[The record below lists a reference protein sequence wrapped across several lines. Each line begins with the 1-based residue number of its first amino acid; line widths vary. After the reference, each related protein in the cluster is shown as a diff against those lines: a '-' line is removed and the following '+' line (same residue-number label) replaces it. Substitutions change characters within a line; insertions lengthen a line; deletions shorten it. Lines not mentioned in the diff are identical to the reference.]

1 MFYNPIEYSHVYRIL
16 KLVFL
21 WSEKFIRNCI
31 LFNVTLL
38 EIYYKEKKHIQ
49 HFQ

>member
-1 MFYNPIEYSHVYRIL
+1 MFYNPIEYSNVL
-16 KLVFL
+16 
-21 WSEKFIRNCI
+21 SEKCIRI
-31 LFNVTLL
+31 IFNVTLL